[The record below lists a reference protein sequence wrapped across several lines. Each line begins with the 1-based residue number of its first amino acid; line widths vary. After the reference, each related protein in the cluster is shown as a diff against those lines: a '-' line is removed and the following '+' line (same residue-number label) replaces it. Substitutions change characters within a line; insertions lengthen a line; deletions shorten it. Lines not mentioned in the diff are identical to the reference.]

1 MTGTT
6 RAVRGRLLTFQ
17 DDPAQVGP
25 EASYR
30 YLVESIRRFPD
41 QPAFAAL
48 MQGAGLEQVRWRNLS
63 GGIAAIHSGWRL

>member
-1 MTGTT
+1 MPLL
-6 RAVRGRLLTFQ
+6 GRWVAK
-17 DDPAQVGP
+17 D

-41 QPAFAAL
+41 QPAFSAL
-48 MQGAGLEQVRWRNLS
+48 MREAGLEQVRWRNLS